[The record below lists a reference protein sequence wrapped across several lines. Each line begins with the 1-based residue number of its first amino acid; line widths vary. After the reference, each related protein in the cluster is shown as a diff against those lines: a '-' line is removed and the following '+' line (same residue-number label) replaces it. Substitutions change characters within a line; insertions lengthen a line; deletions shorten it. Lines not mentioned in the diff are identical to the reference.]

1 MFSNCGAGEDSWESL
16 GQQDQPSQSQRKST
30 PNIHWKD
37 WCWSWSSNILATW
50 CEESTHWKIFWCW
63 KDWKQE
69 EKGVTEDEI
78 IGWYHWLNG
87 LEFEKTLGNGE
98 GQESLAC
105 CNPWGPRVGHD
116 WVTEQQQSMGRTVAE
131 AEALI
136 LWPPDMKSWLNGKD
150 PNPGKD
156 WR

>member
-1 MFSNCGAGEDSWESL
+1 MLEKTLENSSDCKEIKPVNAKGNHPEYSL
-16 GQQDQPSQSQRKST
+16 EG
-30 PNIHWKD
+30 IF
-37 WCWSWSSNILATW
+37 WSWSSNILATW